1 METEELEIGKKY
13 QIHSYKHD
21 SKIHRSWDEAIL
33 LDIKDDYLIFGNEKT
48 KVTESDGRT
57 WHTKEPAVLYFFKNQ
72 WFNIIGQC
80 KKNGIYYYCNIAS
93 PYIIEDGTIKYI
105 DYDLD
110 LRVFPDGSF
119 KVLDRGE
126 YKYHKSIMHYSD
138 DLDMILKSELT
149 TLIELV
155 RNIEIPVMT
164 ATGINPTTAPF
175 AFAAGAS
182 AIGCGSCVNK
192 LTSTISMIAT
202 ITSLVEIANKNAVK
216 VTELV

>member
-1 METEELEIGKKY
+1 MEEEKLVIGKKY

-21 SKIHRSWDEAIL
+21 KKIHRSWDEAIL
-33 LDIKDDYLIFGNEKT
+33 LDITDDYLIFGNEKT

-72 WFNIIGQC
+72 WFNVIGQC

-93 PYIIEDGTIKYI
+93 PFIIEEGTIKYI

-126 YKYHKSIMHYSD
+126 YKYHKSIMHYSQ
-138 DLDMILKSELT
+138 DLDMVLKSELT
-149 TLIELV
+149 ELIGE
-155 RNIEIPVMT
+155 
-164 ATGINPTTAPF
+164 
-175 AFAAGAS
+175 
-182 AIGCGSCVNK
+182 NK
-192 LTSTISMIAT
+192 LKELSDTNPR
-202 ITSLVEIANKNAVK
+202 LVLHNKKIDIEEPSK
-216 VTELV
+216 VELTLKERIIMNFKK